1 MGPHIIR
8 PISWEQFFYVTIAS
22 PHLAEMLTLTTTVV
36 EREGENMLR
45 TFAAVLITLG
55 VLPTFAQAQTPP
67 KPAVDVTKAMLEAAA
82 KIGAA
87 ALKPGVSVSDRNI
100 ALSDTGNYN
109 VTVAYVTRP
118 ASKTVSGNVLS
129 HDKITEIYYIVSGSG
144 TQVTGTLV
152 NGNRQESSTTIG
164 PGFSS
169 TTPIKDGRTT
179 KLGPGEMQ
187 IIPPGTGHVWTEIA
201 DGGIVYM
208 TIRID
213 PERVVAL
220 SK

>member
-1 MGPHIIR
+1 MRRIGFVFLAIATLVASSASAQDGP
-8 PISWEQFFYVTIAS
+8 P
-22 PHLAEMLTLTTTVV
+22 
-36 EREGENMLR
+36 G
-45 TFAAVLITLG
+45 
-55 VLPTFAQAQTPP
+55 PP
-67 KPAVDVTKAMLEAAA
+67 KPPTDVTKAMLDIAA

-118 ASKTVSGNVLS
+118 ATKVMSGTVLS
-129 HDKITEIYYIVSGSG
+129 HDKITEIYYVVSGRG
-144 TQVTGTLV
+144 TQVTGQLT
-152 NGNRQESSTTIG
+152 NGTKQTGSTTIG
-164 PGFSS
+164 PGWSS
-169 TTPIKDGRTT
+169 TTPIANGKTT
-179 KLGPGEMQ
+179 TLGPGEMQ

-213 PERVVAL
+213 PERVLAL

>member
-1 MGPHIIR
+1 MRRIGFVFLAIATLVASSASAQDGP
-8 PISWEQFFYVTIAS
+8 A
-22 PHLAEMLTLTTTVV
+22 
-36 EREGENMLR
+36 G
-45 TFAAVLITLG
+45 
-55 VLPTFAQAQTPP
+55 PP
-67 KPAVDVTKAMLEAAA
+67 KPPTDVTKAMLDIAA

-118 ASKTVSGNVLS
+118 ASKVMSGTVLS
-129 HDKITEIYYIVSGSG
+129 HDKVTEIYYIVSGHG
-144 TQVTGTLV
+144 TQVTGQLT
-152 NGNRQESSTTIG
+152 NGTKQTGSTTIG
-164 PGFSS
+164 PGWSS
-169 TTPIKDGRTT
+169 TTPIANGKTT
-179 KLGPGEMQ
+179 TLGPGEMQ

-213 PERVVAL
+213 PERVLAL

>member
-1 MGPHIIR
+1 MMAMAAG
-8 PISWEQFFYVTIAS
+8 S
-22 PHLAEMLTLTTTVV
+22 PAM
-36 EREGENMLR
+36 RKNNR
-45 TFAAVLITLG
+45 IAVLFLSAMVSLAFSSTG
-55 VLPTFAQAQTPP
+55 FAQDQAP
-67 KPAVDVTKAMLEAAA
+67 KPAVDITKAMLEAAA

-118 ASKTVSGNVLS
+118 ATKTMSGTVLS
-129 HDKITEIYYIVSGSG
+129 HDKITEIYYVVSGHG

-152 NGNRQESSTTIG
+152 DGTKTAGSTTIG
-164 PGFSS
+164 PGWSS

-179 KLGPGEMQ
+179 ELGPGEMQ
-187 IIPPGTGHVWTEIA
+187 IIPPGTGHAWTEIA
-201 DGGIVYM
+201 EGGITYI

-213 PERVVAL
+213 PEHVLAL

>member
-1 MGPHIIR
+1 MGFRIARVLTLFALVP
-8 PISWEQFFYVTIAS
+8 SIAS
-22 PHLAEMLTLTTTVV
+22 AQS
-36 EREGENMLR
+36 
-45 TFAAVLITLG
+45 A
-55 VLPTFAQAQTPP
+55 PTQPP

-82 KIGAA
+82 KLGAA

-100 ALSDTGNYN
+100 AISDTGGYN

-118 ASKTVSGNVLS
+118 ATKVPSGTVLS
-129 HDKITEIYYIVSGSG
+129 HDTITEIYYVVSGRG
-144 TQVTGTLV
+144 TQMTGTLV
-152 NGNRQESSTTIG
+152 NGTRQETSTTIG
-164 PGFSS
+164 PGWSS

-179 KLGPGEMQ
+179 TLGPGEMQ

-208 TIRID
+208 VIRID
-213 PERVVAL
+213 PSHLLAL